1 MLDIY
6 VYIYIYIYIY
16 MYVYIYVYVYMCIYM
31 YVNLCC
37 ADLEYCDSAAIF
49 FLSTQIEFTTMT
61 NYIQPQ

>member
-1 MLDIY
+1 
-6 VYIYIYIYIY
+6 